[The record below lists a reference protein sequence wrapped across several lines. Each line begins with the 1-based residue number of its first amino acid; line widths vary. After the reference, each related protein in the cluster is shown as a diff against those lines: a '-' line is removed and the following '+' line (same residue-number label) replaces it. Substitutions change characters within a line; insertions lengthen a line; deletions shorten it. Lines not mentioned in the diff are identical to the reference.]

1 MSFSQSSYRVME
13 DDGTV
18 TLMITLSQQ
27 SSVPFQVIV
36 NTMDVTAVG
45 EWDSSY
51 IYSYNLKLWNKLEGK
66 AT

>member
-1 MSFSQSSYRVME
+1 MSFSQSSYGVME

-27 SSVPFQVIV
+27 SSVPFQVTL

-45 EWDSSY
+45 E
-51 IYSYNLKLWNKLEGK
+51 
-66 AT
+66 